1 MQQFTEIIKVISDFF
16 WNNILL
22 FLLCGA
28 GVYFTIRLKF
38 VQVRKFGAG
47 FKRVFGGFS
56 LRGKKADHRGMSS
69 FQALTTAIAAQV
81 GTGNIT
87 GCATALASGGP
98 GAIFWMWVS
107 AFFGMAT
114 IYSEA
119 VLAQKFRKVKDGQV
133 TGGPIYYIRAAFR
146 GKFGKILAG
155 FFSIAIIL
163 ALGFMGNMV
172 QSNSIGSAFQN
183 AFDIPP
189 LAVGVFV
196 AAIAGFIFLGGV
208 KRLASVTEKLVP
220 VMAAFYIVGCLVILV
235 INHDMVLA
243 AFQQIFVLA
252 FKPQAIAGGVAGVT
266 VKEAMR
272 YGVARGLFSN
282 EAGMGSTPHAH
293 ALAKVKKPEEQGE
306 IAMIGV
312 FIDTFV
318 VLTLTA
324 LVILTSGMLSSGE
337 TGTTLAQMAFNDAFG
352 SFGNVFVAICMLF
365 FAFST
370 IIGWYF
376 FGEVNVRAMFGKKAV
391 PVYSAVVVLFVLA
404 GSALKVDLVWNLSD
418 LFNGLMVI
426 PNLIALLALSGL
438 VVRISKGIKGKKDD
452 ERFPDD
458 PEVRKLMAEESE
470 K

>member
-196 AAIAGFIFLGGV
+196 AAVAGFIFLGGV

-324 LVILTSGMLSSGE
+324 LVILTSGMLSSGALS
-337 TGTTLAQMAFNDAFG
+337 TGVEEDWAGAL
-352 SFGNVFVAICMLF
+352 SPWEE
-365 FAFST
+365 AFSPA
-370 IIGWYF
+370 GPPQAARD
-376 FGEVNVRAMFGKKAV
+376 RARAKA
-391 PVYSAVVVLFVLA
+391 ARRA
-404 GSALKVDLVWNLSD
+404 
-418 LFNGLMVI
+418 
-426 PNLIALLALSGL
+426 
-438 VVRISKGIKGKKDD
+438 R
-452 ERFPDD
+452 ER
-458 PEVRKLMAEESE
+458 R
-470 K
+470 